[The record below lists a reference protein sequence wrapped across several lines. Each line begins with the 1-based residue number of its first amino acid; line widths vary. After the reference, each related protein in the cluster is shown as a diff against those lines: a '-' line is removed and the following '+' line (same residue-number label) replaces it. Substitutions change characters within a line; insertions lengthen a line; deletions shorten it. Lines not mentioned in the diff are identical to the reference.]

1 MIGTGISGLVVA
13 HRLAGK
19 HDLTVFEAGD
29 RVGGHTHTHDFTVR
43 APDGRESTHAVDSG
57 FIVFNE
63 RTYPNFVAL
72 LAELGVSFRDSD
84 MSFSVRDDRDGLE
97 YNGTNLSGLFS
108 QRRNLFRP
116 RFWGML
122 RDLLRFY
129 RGSAAYLAPDQAGRT
144 LGEVLAE
151 GKFGRAFIEQ
161 HLLPMGAAVWSSS
174 PDDMQNFPAQTF
186 ARFFHNHGFLQLKDR
201 PQWLT
206 IEGGSRGYLGPLIA
220 PFADS
225 IRLST
230 PVVKVCPRVDG
241 TVLVRTAA
249 GESTSFDRVVL
260 ACHSDTALRL
270 LEAPTALESEILG
283 AIPYQE
289 NEITIHTDPSI
300 LPRARRAW
308 SSWNVRIAA
317 GDASTGDE
325 ANHSI
330 APRLRA
336 TYWMNRL
343 QGLEAPVDFFVT
355 LNDGDGVDPARVLD
369 RLTYHHPLFTPQGIA
384 AQERHAEID
393 GVRGVHFAGAYWG
406 YGFHEDGVNS
416 ALRVLERLGLDPRS
430 QAERGRDEAA
440 A

>member
-43 APDGRESTHAVDSG
+43 ASDGRESTHAVDSG

-151 GKFGRAFIEQ
+151 GSSVAR
-161 HLLPMGAAVWSSS
+161 SSS
-174 PDDMQNFPAQTF
+174 SIFC
-186 ARFFHNHGFLQLKDR
+186 R
-201 PQWLT
+201 W
-206 IEGGSRGYLGPLIA
+206 A
-220 PFADS
+220 PRS
-225 IRLST
+225 
-230 PVVKVCPRVDG
+230 G
-241 TVLVRTAA
+241 
-249 GESTSFDRVVL
+249 
-260 ACHSDTALRL
+260 LR
-270 LEAPTALESEILG
+270 APT
-283 AIPYQE
+283 
-289 NEITIHTDPSI
+289 TCRTFRRRPS
-300 LPRARRAW
+300 RA
-308 SSWNVRIAA
+308 SSTT
-317 GDASTGDE
+317 TGSC
-325 ANHSI
+325 N
-330 APRLRA
+330 
-336 TYWMNRL
+336 
-343 QGLEAPVDFFVT
+343 
-355 LNDGDGVDPARVLD
+355 
-369 RLTYHHPLFTPQGIA
+369 
-384 AQERHAEID
+384 
-393 GVRGVHFAGAYWG
+393 
-406 YGFHEDGVNS
+406 
-416 ALRVLERLGLDPRS
+416 
-430 QAERGRDEAA
+430 
-440 A
+440 